1 MIYIHY
7 ILLQVER
14 EEMSVDEIQKKA
26 ENQLKSLANAGNTR
40 ETASMVQS
48 IAEVLND
55 DGGESKTGKSTDN
68 NNNKKK
74 KEVRDTLT
82 VTSAPLHHF
91 LHLPIFSNIL
101 MLITFIGSRASC

>member
-7 ILLQVER
+7 ILLQVKR
-14 EEMSVDEIQKKA
+14 EKMNVEEIKKKA

-55 DGGESKTGKSTDN
+55 ESKKKKSTDN
-68 NNNKKK
+68 NNNEKK
-74 KEVRDTLT
+74 KEVSDALT

-101 MLITFIGSRASC
+101 MFITFIGSRASC

>member
-7 ILLQVER
+7 ILLQVKG
-14 EEMSVDEIQKKA
+14 EEMSVEEIKNKA

-55 DGGESKTGKSTDN
+55 DGGESKPEKSTDN
-68 NNNKKK
+68 NNNEKK

-82 VTSAPLHHF
+82 VTSAPST
-91 LHLPIFSNIL
+91 IFS
-101 MLITFIGSRASC
+101 TFPFSQTF

>member
-1 MIYIHY
+1 
-7 ILLQVER
+7 
-14 EEMSVDEIQKKA
+14 MSVEEIKNKA

-55 DGGESKTGKSTDN
+55 DGDESKKKKSTDN
-68 NNNKKK
+68 NNNEKK
-74 KEVRDTLT
+74 KEVSDALT

-91 LHLPIFSNIL
+91 LHLPIFLNIL
-101 MLITFIGSRASC
+101 MFITFIGSRASC